1 MNKLKLTLLLLVGGV
16 LVAAAGAAGAWWMLK
31 PGKAPDAKAV
41 KIDTHEYKYVTL
53 DKVIVMLRTQSG
65 EPMSH
70 YLAVDLVFKTPEKS
84 EKITKEHLP
93 LLRSVAVNALSE
105 YTLERA
111 GQMSVQDF
119 TKEINRAFSKSYEH
133 SEKPFSEALI
143 GKLII
148 E

>member
-1 MNKLKLTLLLLVGGV
+1 MSRLKLVVIFILAAVLL
-16 LVAAAGAAGAWWMLK
+16 AAAGAAGAWWFLR
-31 PGKAPDAKAV
+31 PHETPAAKAV
-41 KIDTHEYKYVTL
+41 EVDTREYKYVTL
-53 DKVIVMLRTQSG
+53 DKVIVMLRGKSG

-84 EKITKEHLP
+84 EKLIKEHLP

-111 GQMSVQDF
+111 AQMSV
-119 TKEINRAFSKSYEH
+119 KELTREVNKAFAQSYAH
-133 SEKPFSEALI
+133 GEKPFAEALI
-143 GKLII
+143 SKLII